1 MNVVRNLVQSL
12 NRRRLRSA
20 ADLALAGLIPPDR
33 VDAVDRA
40 AVALPVALT
49 PEIAGLIDPHDPD
62 DPIGRQFIPDPRE
75 AAWRADERA
84 DPIGDGAH
92 QAVKGVI
99 HRYPD
104 RALLTPLLTCPVYCR
119 FCFRR
124 EQVGVGAL
132 SEAELDVALGYI
144 RGREEIWEV
153 ILSGGDPLA
162 LSDRRLGHII
172 GALDAI
178 DHVEVIRVHSRVPA
192 VDPGRVT
199 EALAALLRRDTPVY
213 VVLHCN
219 HARELTAA
227 ARAAIA
233 RLVDAGIPMLS
244 QTVLLKGVNDDDAS
258 MAALMRALVCC
269 RVKPYY
275 LHHPDLARG
284 TGHFRTSLAAGRGLM
299 RRLRGRLSGIAQPTY
314 VLDIPGGFGK
324 VPVGPCYLEERGD
337 GNFSVEDW
345 RGDRHGYADPA
356 QPIEPPAP
364 SC

>member
-20 ADLALAGLIPPDR
+20 DELAAAGLIPPDR
-33 VDAVDRA
+33 AETVARA
-40 AVALPVALT
+40 AEALPVALT
-49 PEIAGLIDPHDPD
+49 PEIAALIDPSDPD
-62 DPIGRQFIPDPRE
+62 DPIARQFVPDARE
-75 AAWRADERA
+75 SAWAPDERA

-92 QAVKGVI
+92 EAVKGVI

-124 EQVGVGAL
+124 EQVGAGAL
-132 SEAELDVALGYI
+132 GEAELDAALDYI
-144 RGREEIWEV
+144 REHEEIWEV
-153 ILSGGDPLA
+153 ILSGGDPLS
-162 LSDRRLGHII
+162 LSDRRLEQIV

-178 DHVEVIRVHSRVPA
+178 PHVEVIRIHSRVPA

-199 EALAALLRRDTPVY
+199 EALAALLRGDTPVY

-219 HARELTAA
+219 HARELTPE
-227 ARAAIA
+227 ARGAIA

-244 QTVLLKGVNDDDAS
+244 QTVLLKGVNDDPAA
-258 MAALMRALVCC
+258 MEALMRALVRC

-284 TGHFRTSLAAGRGLM
+284 TGHFRVTLAAGRALM
-299 RRLRGRLSGIAQPTY
+299 RRLRGRLSGIAQPAY

-324 VPVGPCYLEERGD
+324 VPAGPCHVGEARD
-337 GNFSVEDW
+337 GTYAAEDW
-345 RGDRHGYADPA
+345 RGRIHRYRDGAPA
-356 QPIEPPAP
+356 IEPHAP

>member
-20 ADLALAGLIPPDR
+20 ADLAGAGLIPPAEIA
-33 VDAVDRA
+33 AVDRA
-40 AVALPVALT
+40 AGALPVALT
-49 PEIAGLIDPHDPD
+49 PEIAGLIDPNDPA
-62 DPIGRQFIPDPRE
+62 DPVARQFVPDARE
-75 AAWRADERA
+75 AAWAPDERA

-92 QAVKGVI
+92 EAVKGVI

-104 RALLTPLLTCPVYCR
+104 RALLTPVLTCPVYCR

-124 EQVGVGAL
+124 EQVGAGAL
-132 SEAELDVALGYI
+132 STAELDAALAYI
-144 RGREEIWEV
+144 RDHDEIWEV
-153 ILSGGDPLA
+153 ILSGGDPLS
-162 LSDRRLGHII
+162 LSDRRLDHII

-178 DHVEVIRVHSRVPA
+178 GHVEVIRIHSRVPA

-199 EALAALLRRDTPVY
+199 AALAGLLRRDTPVY

-219 HARELTAA
+219 HARELTSA

-244 QTVLLKGVNDDDAS
+244 QTVLLKGVNDDPAS
-258 MAALMRALVCC
+258 MEALMRALVVC

-284 TGHFRTSLAAGRGLM
+284 TGHFRVPLAAGRAIL

-324 VPVGPCYLEERGD
+324 APVGPCYLAERGT
-337 GNFSVEDW
+337 GGYAVEDW
-345 RGDRHGYADPA
+345 QGRIHGYRDPA
-356 QPIEPPAP
+356 QRIEPGVP

>member
-20 ADLALAGLIPPDR
+20 ADLAMAGLIPPDR
-33 VDAVDRA
+33 ADTVARA
-40 AVALPVALT
+40 AGALPVALT
-49 PEIAGLIDPHDPD
+49 PDIAGLIDVQDPD
-62 DPIGRQFIPDPRE
+62 DPIARQFIPDARE
-75 AAWRADERA
+75 AEWQPGEHA

-124 EQVGVGAL
+124 EQVGAGAL
-132 SEAELDVALGYI
+132 SEAELDAALDYI
-144 RGREEIWEV
+144 QSRNEIWEV

-162 LSDRRLGHII
+162 LSDRRLDRII

-178 DHVEVIRVHSRVPA
+178 DHVEVIRIHSRVPA

-199 EALAALLRRDTPVY
+199 EALANLLKRDTPVY

-219 HARELTAA
+219 HARELTDT
-227 ARAAIA
+227 ARAAIS
-233 RLVDAGIPMLS
+233 RLVDGGIPMLS
-244 QTVLLKGVNDDDAS
+244 QTVLLKGVNDNAAD
-258 MAALMRALVCC
+258 MEALMRALVRC

-284 TGHFRTSLAAGRGLM
+284 TGHFRTTLAAGQTLM

-314 VLDIPGGFGK
+314 ILDIPGGFGK
-324 VPVGPCYLEERGD
+324 APVGPGYLETRAD
-337 GNFSVEDW
+337 GAYLVKDW
-345 RGDRHGYADPA
+345 QGGQHCYQDSA
-356 QPIEPPAP
+356 QPIEPPTS